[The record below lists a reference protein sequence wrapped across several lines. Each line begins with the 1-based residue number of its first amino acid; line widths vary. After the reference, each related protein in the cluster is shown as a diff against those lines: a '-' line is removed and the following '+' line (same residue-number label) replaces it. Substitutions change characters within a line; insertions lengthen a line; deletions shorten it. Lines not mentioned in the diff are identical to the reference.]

1 MKPPLLFLIIVFAVS
16 GTATISEPLESP
28 PFLTYKDIKIEQFN
42 DMLRSN
48 KKDTK
53 IRHRYL
59 SLLGTSYRKVSFV
72 PLW

>member
-1 MKPPLLFLIIVFAVS
+1 MLHPPLVPPYSVVFAVS

-28 PFLTYKDIKIEQFN
+28 PFLPHKGIKIEQFN

-53 IRHRYL
+53 IAPDAFNTHII
-59 SLLGTSYRKVSFV
+59 SS
-72 PLW
+72 